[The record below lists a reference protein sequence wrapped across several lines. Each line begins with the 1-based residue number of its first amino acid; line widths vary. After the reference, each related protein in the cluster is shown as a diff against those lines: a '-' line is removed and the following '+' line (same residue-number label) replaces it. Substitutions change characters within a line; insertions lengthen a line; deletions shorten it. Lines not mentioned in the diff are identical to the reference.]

1 MEFKYLHFPLFVHLL
16 ILLVVSHHSLI
27 LIQCLNIFIFIF
39 CKREHFEISLAF
51 FIEPSTTWET
61 KHLMSKYTCTR
72 ILITCLASDILLFL
86 PIVFHLFTNG
96 EVNGTPLQT
105 NSICF
110 VCDNEAKQSL
120 KFWVMFLA
128 RGNLF
133 YDSSSGYL

>member
-1 MEFKYLHFPLFVHLL
+1 MCILPFLHWI
-16 ILLVVSHHSLI
+16 ILLHSPHCSLI
-27 LIQCLNIFIFIF
+27 LIQCVRTSLFLSFAGLSIFNMSF
-39 CKREHFEISLAF
+39 AF
-51 FIEPSTTWET
+51 FIKPSISWET

>member
-61 KHLMSKYTCTR
+61 KHLMSTYTCIAMFMIIYLGSNIFQLLPNLPRKRFMACLSQTLLGLR
-72 ILITCLASDILLFL
+72 I
-86 PIVFHLFTNG
+86 
-96 EVNGTPLQT
+96 
-105 NSICF
+105 
-110 VCDNEAKQSL
+110 
-120 KFWVMFLA
+120 
-128 RGNLF
+128 RGNLTL
-133 YDSSSGYL
+133 SITLVHLE